1 MILRR
6 WLWVYATIIMAW
18 LILPTLVIVPI
29 AFSSEASFNF
39 PPKGF
44 SLQWFENAFTD
55 PTWLQ
60 AMGNS
65 IVVALLTTVIATA
78 LGTAAAFGLRAFR
91 WKGKSFIENALLT
104 PLIVPSVVLA
114 IGIYSVFLRFG
125 LLGSLPGFVAAHTVL
140 ALPLVIVNVAAS
152 LQGYDNNLSLASAS
166 LGTGPAETFLRVTLP
181 LIAPGVAAGALFAF
195 VTSFDEVVLSLFIQ
209 SPTLQTLPVKIF
221 RSVTQNTDPTV
232 AAVAVLMLIVTTSLI
247 LLLQFG
253 GRKKTS

>member
-6 WLWVYATIIMAW
+6 WLWAYATVIMAW

-29 AFSSEASFNF
+29 AFSPEASFNF

-55 PTWLQ
+55 PLWLK

-65 IVVALLTTVIATA
+65 IAVALLTTLVATS
-78 LGTAAAFGLRAFR
+78 LGTAAAFGLRAYR
-91 WKGKSFIENALLT
+91 WKGKALVENMLMT
-104 PLIVPSVVLA
+104 PLIVPAVVLA
-114 IGIYSVFLRFG
+114 IGVYSLFMRFG
-125 LLGSLPGFVAAHTVL
+125 LLGSLVGFVAAHTVL

-152 LQGYDNNLSLASAS
+152 LQGYDRNLSLASAS
-166 LGTGPAETFLRVTLP
+166 LGAGPAQTFMRVTLP
-181 LIAPGVAAGALFAF
+181 LIAPGVGAGALFAF
-195 VTSFDEVVLSLFIQ
+195 VTSFDEVVISLFIQ

-232 AAVAVLMLIVTTSLI
+232 AAVAVLMLIVTTTLI